1 MQQKAKKEDG
11 SMTMKLAV
19 RREKGKIW
27 SHIRQKWL
35 NETPE
40 ESVRQEFLCVLVAE
54 YGLLLTRW
62 TKKLK

>member
-35 NETPE
+35 NEKNPSGKNF
-40 ESVRQEFLCVLVAE
+40 SVCLLLSTA
-54 YGLLLTRW
+54 LLLTRW